1 MQSTD
6 RFWTLL
12 GAVLAGE
19 FFFGILY
26 AALVRW
32 LSKKEVE
39 GQTAYLVVLGV
50 FVSVAISIPLLG
62 LPAALLALACF
73 IASGMPMIV
82 EYAARVHQERHK
94 DKKDAQK
101 VAKDLLK

>member
-39 GQTAYLVVLGV
+39 GETAYPGVLGA
-50 FVSVAISIPLLG
+50 FVSVAISIPLDPHPAPRPAGGAAGAG
-62 LPAALLALACF
+62 LFHCQRDADDRG
-73 IASGMPMIV
+73 IRG
-82 EYAARVHQERHK
+82 AR
-94 DKKDAQK
+94 APGTP
-101 VAKDLLK
+101 